1 MKKTTLLAIVGAIL
15 LMVGSP
21 SFAWWTVESINEATE
36 GGGFINLIFYTGLAC
51 YLLWKLVKSIFD
63 KFK

>member
-1 MKKTTLLAIVGAIL
+1 
-15 LMVGSP
+15 MVGSP

-36 GGGFINLIFYTGLAC
+36 GGGFINLIFYAGIAC
-51 YLLWKLVKSIFD
+51 YFLWKLVKSIFD